1 MNKIHRIGQKERGK
15 ASLPEYQGFNH
26 AQFKDNQ
33 IQKQSL

>member
-26 AQFKDNQ
+26 PQFKDNQ